1 MAYGQNTT
9 VPNFSNAV
17 GQTPSARWRFSVLND
32 MLLAIDHPGID
43 YNDNIND
50 TMEGQHALRIFTDAV
65 YNTQALGW
73 EFNTLNSLTITL
85 DSEGKYTFGVTEG
98 MPLGCSYVFSVVGQ
112 ADNLFVN
119 QQGVLRT
126 RNLELSN
133 DGTVLG
139 EPNTEI
145 VLDEVII
152 ELWNEMH
159 FSLTQYVGAVAV
171 DRYQKLMVGDSAK
184 KVYTEQDIMTKYAD
198 ARRDEIRSGKY
209 NMLTSTAGQ
218 EVSR

>member
-1 MAYGQNTT
+1 MSYGQKTT

-17 GQTPSARWRFSVLND
+17 GSTPSARWRFSVLND
-32 MLLAIDHPGID
+32 MLLSIDHPGID

-50 TMEGQHALRIFTDAV
+50 TMEGQHALRIFTDV
-65 YNTQALGW
+65 VYQVESQGWEYNTLEA
-73 EFNTLNSLTITL
+73 LTIRL
-85 DSEGKYTFGVTEG
+85 DAEGKYTFGVTEG
-98 MPLGCSYVFSVVGQ
+98 MPLGCSYIFSAVGQ

-119 QQGVLRT
+119 QQGILRT

-133 DGTVLG
+133 DGSVLG
-139 EPNTEI
+139 EPLTEI
-145 VLDEVII
+145 VLDKVII

-159 FSLTQYVGAVAV
+159 FALTQYVSAVAI
-171 DRYQKLMVGDSAK
+171 DRYQKLMIGDGGK
-184 KVYTEQDIMTKYAD
+184 NTITQEDIRVKYAD

-218 EVSR
+218 EVRR